1 MATEPLGT
9 RVARRLRDARI
20 HAGMTVREAAA
31 ELAISHTLIVKYEN
45 EVVAPSFERLQ
56 SLAAIYRTSAA
67 ALLAERDEAIPLF
80 ALLDQ
85 ATAAE
90 IVQLIQLV
98 NDARGA
104 RPGEAR

>member
-1 MATEPLGT
+1 MTINTEPLGA

-20 HAGMTVREAAA
+20 QAGMTVREAAA

-45 EVVAPSFERLQ
+45 GAVAPPFDRLQ

-67 ALLAERDEAIPLF
+67 ALLAERDEAIPLL

-85 ATAAE
+85 ATGEE
-90 IVQLIQLV
+90 IAQFFQLMKQS
-98 NDARGA
+98 RE
-104 RPGEAR
+104 R

>member
-1 MATEPLGT
+1 MTTEPLGA

-45 EVVAPSFERLQ
+45 GVVAPSFERLQ

-67 ALLAERDEAIPLF
+67 ALLAERDEAIPLL
-80 ALLDQ
+80 AVLDQ
-85 ATAAE
+85 ATEEE
-90 IVQLIQLV
+90 IAHFIQLMKHAHE
-98 NDARGA
+98 D
-104 RPGEAR
+104 

>member
-1 MATEPLGT
+1 MTTEPLGA

-20 HAGMTVREAAA
+20 QAGMTVRETAA

-45 EVVAPSFERLQ
+45 AVVAPSFERLR
-56 SLAAIYRTSAA
+56 SLAAIYHTSAA

-85 ATAAE
+85 ATGEE
-90 IVQLIQLV
+90 ITQFIQLMNQTRDV
-98 NDARGA
+98 
-104 RPGEAR
+104 

>member
-45 EVVAPSFERLQ
+45 GVVAPSFERLQ
-56 SLAAIYRTSAA
+56 SLAAIYHTSAA
-67 ALLAERDEAIPLF
+67 ALLAERDEAIPLL
-80 ALLDQ
+80 AVLDQ
-85 ATAAE
+85 ATEEE
-90 IVQLIQLV
+90 IAHFNQLMKHAHE
-98 NDARGA
+98 D
-104 RPGEAR
+104 

>member
-1 MATEPLGT
+1 MMTEPLGA

-20 HAGMTVREAAA
+20 HAGMTVRVAAA

-45 EVVAPSFERLQ
+45 GVVAPSFERLQ
-56 SLAAIYRTSAA
+56 SLAAIYHTSAA

-85 ATAAE
+85 ATGEKIAQFM
-90 IVQLIQLV
+90 QLLKQTR
-98 NDARGA
+98 D
-104 RPGEAR
+104 

>member
-1 MATEPLGT
+1 MNNEPLGA

-20 HAGMTVREAAA
+20 RAGMTVREAAA

-56 SLAAIYRTSAA
+56 WLAAIYRTSAA
-67 ALLAERDEAIPLF
+67 ALLAERDEAIPLL

-85 ATAAE
+85 ANGEE
-90 IVQLIQLV
+90 IAQFIQLMKQTRDV
-98 NDARGA
+98 
-104 RPGEAR
+104 